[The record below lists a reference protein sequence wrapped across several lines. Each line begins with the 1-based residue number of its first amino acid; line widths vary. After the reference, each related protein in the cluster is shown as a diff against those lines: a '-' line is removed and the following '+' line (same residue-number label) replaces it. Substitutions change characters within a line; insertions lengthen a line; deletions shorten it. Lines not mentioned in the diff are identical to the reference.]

1 MVNST
6 NGILWSSN
14 SSRSAHNL
22 NAQLLESGNLVLKNG
37 NDSDQ
42 ENFQWQSFDYPCDT
56 LLPGMKFRRNKVT
69 GLDRYLSSW
78 NSADDP
84 SKGNFTYVIYPSGF
98 PQLLLM
104 NGLAIEFRPGP
115 WNGFGFSGVPQTIS
129 ITVYRSDFISNGKEI
144 YFAYNLVNSSVFMRV
159 VLTPDGYARRF
170 TWTAQKNEWSFY
182 LTTQREDCDSYALC
196 GANGIC
202 KTDQSPKCECMKGF
216 RPKSQSNW
224 DRAVWSDGRVRST
237 PLDCQ
242 KGDGFVYITGV
253 KLPDTKFLV

>member
-1 MVNST
+1 
-6 NGILWSSN
+6 
-14 SSRSAHNL
+14 
-22 NAQLLESGNLVLKNG
+22 
-37 NDSDQ
+37 
-42 ENFQWQSFDYPCDT
+42 
-56 LLPGMKFRRNKVT
+56 
-69 GLDRYLSSW
+69 
-78 NSADDP
+78 
-84 SKGNFTYVIYPSGF
+84 
-98 PQLLLM
+98 
-104 NGLAIEFRPGP
+104 
-115 WNGFGFSGVPQTIS
+115 
-129 ITVYRSDFISNGKEI
+129 
-144 YFAYNLVNSSVFMRV
+144 MRV

-253 KLPDTKFLV
+253 KLPDTHNFWFNEIMNLKECASLCLRNCSCTAYANSDIRAGSGCLLWFDDLIDMRELSMVRKLGLVRYDSADSSPPRASSCRFGYQI